1 MNSEK
6 DYWAMFAAAGITA
19 GWTERASAETADS
32 MVCSMAERYGP
43 LDDKSEDVAA
53 LQEEVARLRLALFK
67 YGMAD
72 AMEEA
77 PPELQNT
84 IQRAI
89 DISRKKL
96 GYE

>member
-1 MNSEK
+1 
-6 DYWAMFAAAGITA
+6 MFVVAGITA
-19 GWTERASAETADS
+19 GWTERASTETADT

-43 LDDKSEDVAA
+43 LDDKSEDVAV
-53 LQEEVARLRLALFK
+53 LQEEVARLQLSLFK

-89 DISRKKL
+89 DVSKKRM